1 MNQTSTVDKIQQT
14 EAETL
19 TRAAAPILSTI
30 NTNSKELKHVAVI
43 FSTGQSSV
51 AEDIADGA
59 LVCVTTGGLKP
70 LYGQRQQGRE
80 GYWALSTAITY
91 AANR

>member
-19 TRAAAPILSTI
+19 AQAAAPILSTI

-59 LVCVTTGGLKP
+59 LVCVW
-70 LYGQRQQGRE
+70 QRGA
-80 GYWALSTAITY
+80 WNLFMVS
-91 AANR
+91 ANRDERATGH